1 MLGVPGFDPEP
12 YFIVLVSMIYIYRY
26 IIFHE
31 YYIILFDAFQ
41 RLTDDFPSKPY
52 LGISWNFATP
62 KPASIYF
69 MLRPMVLFISRI
81 FNCHAWLP
89 DIGGEKNRWY
99 SQTVDGPIPS
109 GSKTTSWFVWVNF
122 ITTSLFSRALGIMVD
137 KGNHPQ
143 MAVRFRLVK
152 YYNLPRFVVVHHLFT
167 LFTLFTV
174 SVG

>member
-12 YFIVLVSMIYIYRY
+12 YFIVLVSMIYIY

-81 FNCHAWLP
+81 FNCNAWLP
-89 DIGGEKNRWY
+89 DIGGEKTGDTPRQLMVQ
-99 SQTVDGPIPS
+99 SHQVQRPPVDSS
-109 GSKTTSWFVWVNF
+109 G
-122 ITTSLFSRALGIMVD
+122 
-137 KGNHPQ
+137 
-143 MAVRFRLVK
+143 
-152 YYNLPRFVVVHHLFT
+152 
-167 LFTLFTV
+167 
-174 SVG
+174 